1 MGNDMRN
8 VTEESKAILKNKDAI
23 AISQDPLGQMGI
35 RITGDL
41 PQQVWAREL
50 ANGDVAVG
58 LYNKGG
64 PARLGYSLRYLEE
77 QGGRIVRKLLHGQ
90 GSAFPR
96 HGVSPPLGSVDG
108 TTQRAYVGGDGAR
121 IGKLWR

>member
-58 LYNKGG
+58 LYNKGDPESTDG
-64 PARLGYSLRYLEE
+64 AATD
-77 QGGRIVRKLLHGQ
+77 ITIDFKMVDLHGSVTVYDIWKNKAV
-90 GSAFPR
+90 GSFESSYTAKAVPFHGTAFLR
-96 HGVSPPLGSVDG
+96 LS
-108 TTQRAYVGGDGAR
+108 AA
-121 IGKLWR
+121 